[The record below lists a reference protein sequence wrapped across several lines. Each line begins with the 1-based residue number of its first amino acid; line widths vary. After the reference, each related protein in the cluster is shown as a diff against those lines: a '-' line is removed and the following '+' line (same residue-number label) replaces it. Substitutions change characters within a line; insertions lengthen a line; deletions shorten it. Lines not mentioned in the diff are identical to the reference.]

1 MGCAEI
7 PPDFGQPG
15 RAGGAALGALVRV
28 VPLCDGRGFPWVP
41 ASCPRLGGYRQSP
54 FEDGIR
60 HRVRG
65 AELHP
70 GVSEQR
76 QGDFPVGIQARWSHG
91 LAPHPRGQHC
101 PAEEPNGSPKKSITC
116 FNFGIRQEEDGFV
129 SSATPFQL
137 FPERQRLEEVAGP
150 NYNIGEPAPAAL
162 LGSAPAAG
170 TGSSSRALRVFLPA
184 VPWMAPHRARL
195 RMGGSGVTAGGVWA
209 GAGTAR
215 PQCRGVGVMGSG
227 DTALCRGRRRAP
239 AVRPRSRSGPAP
251 SQIADGD
258 KKLIAGSC
266 CTWQERGRAAAPSF
280 PSSRS
285 RWSSAPAA
293 GGDPAPPARKVS
305 CCSLC
310 PLALGLDPA
319 RLPPLPCHP
328 ILQSE
333 GLALT
338 CLAVGGRRKERA
350 CCS

>member
-15 RAGGAALGALVRV
+15 RAEGAALEALVRV
-28 VPLCDGRGFPWVP
+28 VPLCDGRGSPWVP
-41 ASCPRLGGYRQSP
+41 SSCPRLGGYRKSP
-54 FEDGIR
+54 FEDGI
-60 HRVRG
+60 G
-65 AELHP
+65 L
-70 GVSEQR
+70 GVLSYTPECR
-76 QGDFPVGIQARWSHG
+76 SSVKGIFLWESKLEWSHG
-91 LAPHPRGQHC
+91 LAPHRRGQHH

-129 SSATPFQL
+129 SSASPFQL

-150 NYNIGEPAPAAL
+150 NYNISEPAPAAL
-162 LGSAPAAG
+162 PGSAPAVG
-170 TGSSSRALRVFLPA
+170 TRSSSRALRVFLPA
-184 VPWMAPHRARL
+184 VPWMVPHRARL

-227 DTALCRGRRRAP
+227 DTALFRGRCLAP

-266 CTWQERGRAAAPSF
+266 CTWQERGRAAAPSL

-293 GGDPAPPARKVS
+293 GGDLTPPARKVS

-310 PLALGLDPA
+310 PLAPGLDPA
-319 RLPPLPCHP
+319 RLPPPC
-328 ILQSE
+328 
-333 GLALT
+333 
-338 CLAVGGRRKERA
+338 RA
-350 CCS
+350 IPSFKVRD